1 MDKEGRRLWDLT
13 IWSLTVSRSK
23 RTLAFM
29 LSELGSYWR
38 LEQRSDL
45 ILVTGSL
52 LAAVLRINCQRQEQE
67 QENKIRQL

>member
-1 MDKEGRRLWDLT
+1 M
-13 IWSLTVSRSK
+13 SRSK

-52 LAAVLRINCQRQEQE
+52 LAAVLRINCRRPEQE

>member
-1 MDKEGRRLWDLT
+1 M
-13 IWSLTVSRSK
+13 S
-23 RTLAFM
+23 TLAFM
-29 LSELGSYWR
+29 LSDMGSYWR

-52 LAAVLRINCQRQEQE
+52 LAAVLRINCRRQEWK

>member
-1 MDKEGRRLWDLT
+1 M
-13 IWSLTVSRSK
+13 SCSK

-45 ILVTGSL
+45 ILITGSL
-52 LAAVLRINCQRQEQE
+52 FAAVLRINCRRQEQE
-67 QENKIRQL
+67 QENRQL

>member
-13 IWSLTVSRSK
+13 VWSLTVSRSK

-52 LAAVLRINCQRQEQE
+52 LAAVLRINCWRQEQE